1 MTENDVQERKGI
13 RRFQNVLVVAVFLLA
28 AVAVR
33 MLLIDEPQHWWKRRK
48 TSHCRRFLKR
58 ELVRAEWL
66 RQGKPGVVALFE
78 RADSPAGFIKVNE
91 KDGRRLIMTVW
102 FWEQVSGEIPA
113 SALSAR
119 KDENRCYF
127 AINDKPWFWFDA
139 DQGRIQRENAGRHC

>member
-13 RRFQNVLVVAVFLLA
+13 RRLQNVLVVAVFLLLS

-33 MLLIDEPQHWWKRRK
+33 MLLIDEPQHW
-48 TSHCRRFLKR
+48 R
-58 ELVRAEWL
+58 ETEKDVALSTFSEAVSLVRAEWL

-91 KDGRRLIMTVW
+91 KGWPSASNDCLVLWSKLG
-102 FWEQVSGEIPA
+102 GEIPA

-127 AINDKPWFWFDA
+127 TINEKPWFWFDT
-139 DQGRIQRENAGRHC
+139 DQGRIQREKRR